1 MPEYNSPLDK
11 TLRIFA
17 WFLLLVTA
25 LPAAARLGK
34 PRELA
39 RIVMLRYQDPKRRKR
54 SRITG
59 FIYLGLALL
68 GIPFLL
74 YAQARQ
80 ARWIIILLL
89 LVMLSAVES
98 LFNSRAPNEEILAR
112 QNRLFGGVYASIAIA
127 TALLLFTR

>member
-1 MPEYNSPLDK
+1 LLP
-11 TLRIFA
+11 LRIYA
-17 WFLLLVTA
+17 WFLLIVTA
-25 LPAAARLGK
+25 LPAAARLAK

-39 RIVMLRYQDPKRRKR
+39 RITMLRYQDPRRRKR

-59 FIYLGLALL
+59 FIYLGLALF
-68 GIPFLL
+68 GIPFLWH
-74 YAQARQ
+74 AEAHQ
-80 ARWIIILLL
+80 ARWPIVLLI

-98 LFNSRAPNEEILAR
+98 LCNSHSFDEAGLAR

>member
-1 MPEYNSPLDK
+1 MDR
-11 TLRIFA
+11 TLRIYA
-17 WFLLLVTA
+17 WFLLIVTA
-25 LPAAARLGK
+25 LPAAARLAK

-39 RIVMLRYQDPKRRKR
+39 RITMLRYQDPRRRKR

-59 FIYLGLALL
+59 FIYLGLALF
-68 GIPFLL
+68 GIPFLWH
-74 YAQARQ
+74 AEAHQ
-80 ARWIIILLL
+80 ARWLIILLI

-98 LFNSRAPNEEILAR
+98 LFNSRAFDEGSLAR